1 MEEQILDYFGSFEEG
16 SRIVAAKH
24 FFRASEAHLYAARL
38 REAGIPHY
46 ISNTNIMTALPLGG
60 GGDIGLH
67 VRAQDLEEATRIIA
81 RLDFQKQQSAD
92 YDFRDADL
100 DDIEYQRQLNEAS
113 KADRL
118 HPYWYWALVLIALLV
133 GLRAYLRASGAVN
146 RWWDF
151 F

>member
-16 SRIVAAKH
+16 SRIVAARH
-24 FFRASEAHLYAARL
+24 FFRASEAYLYAARL

-67 VRAQDLEEATRIIA
+67 VRAQDLEETTRIIA
-81 RLDFQKQQSAD
+81 RLDFQKEQETEN
-92 YDFRDADL
+92 DFRDADL
-100 DDIEYQRQLNEAS
+100 DDIEYQRQLSEAS
-113 KADRL
+113 TEGRL
-118 HPYWYWALVLIALLV
+118 HPYWYLALVLVAILV
-133 GLRAYLRASGAVN
+133 ALRAYLRASGVVN

>member
-1 MEEQILDYFGSFEEG
+1 MDEQPLDYFGTFEES
-16 SRIVAAKH
+16 SRIVTAKH

-81 RLDFQKQQSAD
+81 RLDFQKEQQEEG
-92 YDFRDADL
+92 DFRDAGH
-100 DDIEYQRQLNEAS
+100 DDIEYQRQLTEAS
-113 KADRL
+113 SGGGL
-118 HPYWYWALVLIALLV
+118 SPYWYWALVLIAILV
-133 GLRAYLRASGAVN
+133 ALRAYLRASGAVN